1 MRAFAL
7 LIVCFAICRPGAQGQ
22 GSAPPGPTNPRLP
35 ENAKKHQPE
44 APIGSSGSGVMIDVS
59 TNLGRGIA
67 AELTQNNMEAVRFL
81 TKAIEQEHD
90 NAKNLALAYR
100 FRGLAYKHLG
110 RREDALRDFLEV
122 IRIDPQLDLGYY
134 DAGVIYNRTNR
145 YQEAVEA
152 MTRAIAVRQRNS
164 SLALPLSERG
174 NAYFHLGQFEKAQ
187 TDLAAAVQRRGFDRA
202 QRKGSICDG
211 QKYNWSLYELHL
223 VALGFVGILDFL
235 HLLAYLY
242 GAAQAVE
249 GKGSVSAWTLYESW
263 LRLAWAGR
271 VLHGDLGYS
280 FTYQTPAW
288 DVIAERIPLTF
299 QLQLAAIV
307 VALAVSIP
315 AGCSR
320 RCAIARYWTTRSRWA
335 RCSACP
341 CRTSGSG

>member
-22 GSAPPGPTNPRLP
+22 GSAPPGPTNPRLS

-59 TNLGRGIA
+59 TDLGRGIA

-145 YQEAVEA
+145 YREAVEA

-174 NAYFHLGQFEKAQ
+174 NAYFHLGQFDKAQ
-187 TDLAAAVQRRGFDRA
+187 ADLVAAVRRNPRDPDALNNTAWFRATCPEARYRNGKEAIDLASRACAIDKWKDADQIDTLAAAYADTGNFA
-202 QRKGSICDG
+202 
-211 QKYNWSLYELHL
+211 E
-223 VALGFVGILDFL
+223 
-235 HLLAYLY
+235 
-242 GAAQAVE
+242 
-249 GKGSVSAWTLYESW
+249 
-263 LRLAWAGR
+263 
-271 VLHGDLGYS
+271 
-280 FTYQTPAW
+280 
-288 DVIAERIPLTF
+288 AERFELKALSVLPSGEEVRPKF
-299 QLQLAAIV
+299 QARLQLYRAHK
-307 VALAVSIP
+307 P
-315 AGCSR
+315 F
-320 RCAIARYWTTRSRWA
+320 RSL
-335 RCSACP
+335 
-341 CRTSGSG
+341 